1 MSEPLVNTVVDA
13 LLTVDE
19 YGIIQSFNASA
30 ETLFGYRA
38 EQVLGQPLNLLL
50 PIESNL
56 SDGLAVLAARG
67 RVTAKCQ
74 DGSMIDVAL
83 GVSEFRL
90 HEARYFTVIVGNQ
103 NEVQRAR
110 QALEL
115 SEKRLRLA
123 VEASRIGIWDF
134 DLRTRTRNWSDQGKA
149 IYGLAPHEL
158 LDYQRQLELI
168 YPDDRELVDN
178 AVVAYRDQG
187 TARRLDVEHRIV
199 RPDGVLRWVAV
210 HGEAIYDGGARPV
223 RLIGTITDVTER
235 RRADAER
242 ERLLET
248 AQRAREQAEKAA
260 DRIVRQQRVMAELT
274 AALTREQVVQVVLN
288 EGAAAL
294 EAAFMSVRLV
304 SDDGA
309 WLEAIGTWG
318 LTPETDPRYQ
328 RLALSAAMPPTD
340 ALRTGKPI
348 WLESKHAYAEHYPHL
363 ASEIERLGLG
373 AVCVIPLTLAGRV
386 AGTLGINFGSDFEFD
401 AEEQEFLLTLAWQ
414 CAQALERAR
423 LYAQAQTAIRV
434 RDEFLAVAS
443 HEVRTP
449 LTSIVGYAQL
459 LQKRA
464 RDEEGFDERNRR
476 AINTLVEQATRL
488 QLMIDTL
495 LNVSRLEKG
504 QLTIVRRRLDLSA
517 LVRRIVDE
525 IQPTLET
532 HVIVLQGAGAP
543 LFIQGD
549 ELRLDQV
556 LQNLIRNAI
565 KYSPD
570 AGVVEINVTH
580 DDRRVS
586 LAISDH
592 GIGIPASAQ
601 PELFQQFYRAPNAE
615 QQQISGM
622 GIGLFVARE
631 IVQLHGGEITVESE
645 QGKGSTFTVRLPLST
660 GESTN
665 DASDPAQRING

>member
-74 DGSMIDVAL
+74 DGSTIDVAL

-90 HEARYFTVIVGNQ
+90 HEACYFTVIVGNQ

-123 VEASRIGIWDF
+123 VEASGIGIWDF

-199 RPDGVLRWVAV
+199 CPDGVLRWVAV

-235 RRADAER
+235 KRADAER

-260 DRIVRQQRVMAELT
+260 DRIVRQQRVTAELT

-309 WLEAIGTWG
+309 WLEAIGTRG
-318 LTPETDPRYQ
+318 LTTETDPLYQ

-348 WLESKHAYAEHYPHL
+348 WLESKHAYIARYPHL

-645 QGKGSTFTVRLPLST
+645 QGKGSTFTVRLPLSA

-665 DASDPAQRING
+665 DASDPAQRINE